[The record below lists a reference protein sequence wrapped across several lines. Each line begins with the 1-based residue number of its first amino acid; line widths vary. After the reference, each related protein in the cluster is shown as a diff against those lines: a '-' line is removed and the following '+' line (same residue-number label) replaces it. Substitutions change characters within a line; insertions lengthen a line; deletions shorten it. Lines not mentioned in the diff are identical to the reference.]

1 MNEFFLTL
9 TESYTCKLV
18 FQLATKGSGF
28 FFPKPQLIYI
38 VLVMF
43 SSSVDLPL
51 LFSMVYFLSVTDY

>member
-51 LFSMVYFLSVTDY
+51 V